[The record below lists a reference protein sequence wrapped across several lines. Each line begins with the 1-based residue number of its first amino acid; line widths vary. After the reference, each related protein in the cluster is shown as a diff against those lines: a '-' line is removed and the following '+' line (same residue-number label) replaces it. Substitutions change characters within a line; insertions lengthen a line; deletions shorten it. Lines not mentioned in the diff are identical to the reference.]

1 VNFTVHEVAQR
12 SPEWFALRVGLLTG
26 SCAGAVIQERKRG
39 TGELAVRRDLRKRM
53 VCERLTGLGVDDVPY
68 LPHYMQRGADL
79 EPAAFAAYEAQTG
92 LVVNSVGF
100 VSHLTLKAGCSPDG
114 QVGGFAG
121 IVELKCPKSATHLD
135 YFMAPDT
142 LRQEYFGQALHAIWL
157 TGAAWC
163 DVCSFDDRFKPEL
176 ELVRVRVDRASL
188 DLVAYELA
196 VNLFLSE
203 VDAEVEKVQA
213 AAAAGVAA

>member
-1 VNFTVHEVAQR
+1 MNFTVHDVAQR

-39 TGELAVRRDLRKRM
+39 TWELAVRRDLRKRL

-100 VSHLTLKAGCSPDG
+100 VSHPTLKAGCSPDG
-114 QVGGFAG
+114 HVGVFTG

-135 YFMAPDT
+135 YFLSPET

-157 TGAAWC
+157 TGARWC
-163 DVCSFDDRFKPEL
+163 DICSFDDRFKPEL
-176 ELVRVRVDRASL
+176 ELVRVRVDSADL
-188 DLVAYELA
+188 DLAAYELA
-196 VNLFLSE
+196 VTLFLSE
-203 VDAEVEKVQA
+203 VEVEVEKVLA
-213 AAAAGVAA
+213 LAVGAVA